1 MIDRVFGRQV
11 ERLERAAYLMF
22 RSIVMFFF
30 VKRRCH
36 SVAWWFRWLGTGTP
50 VLRRRTRI
58 RRETTPRRV
67 SRSCGNLGLC
77 SNLGGLPVNDV
88 GNLVIDMFALLE
100 FINLSIKPGIGCE
113 LSSNALSPAIRIRN
127 KVRRRSP
134 IPTGNSSEDYTD
146 GMTPTN

>member
-1 MIDRVFGRQV
+1 
-11 ERLERAAYLMF
+11 MF

-30 VKRRCH
+30 VE
-36 SVAWWFRWLGTGTP
+36 SDVAQLLGCLDGWVL

-58 RRETTPRRV
+58 RRETTPRSV
-67 SRSCGNLGLC
+67 SWGWGNLGLY
-77 SNLGGLPVNDV
+77 SNIGGLPVTDV

-100 FINLSIKPGIGCE
+100 FINVSIKPYIGCE
-113 LSSNALSPAIRIRN
+113 LSSNAVSPAIRPRN

-134 IPTGNSSEDYTD
+134 TPAGNSSEDYTD